1 MQDNAAPTSES
12 HHSHHAIRL
21 TPKQTAA
28 LSLAAIGVV
37 FGDIGTSPLYA
48 LKACMEHRSH
58 NSPIDEGY
66 IFGILSM
73 MTWALLLTVNFKY
86 LLVILRATNRGEGG
100 IFSLL
105 SLIPRSLN
113 KGRGLRTRT
122 LVLLAMLG
130 AGLLFGDGLITP
142 SISVLSA
149 VEGLKELPNA
159 PTWIEQ
165 AILPITLVILLL
177 LFAVQQF
184 GTGSIGKF
192 FGPLMIAWFL
202 LLAAMGLNQIQMN
215 PEIIKAL
222 NPHYV
227 WIFIQS
233 DPLQAFTVLGSVVLV
248 VTGAEA
254 LYADVGHFGKFPIQI
269 AWYTLVLPALLLNYF
284 GQGAY
289 VLDFLRQG
297 SPDAEAIHLLR
308 PFYGMAPDWGIVP
321 LVIIATIAAIIASQ
335 AMISGVFSIARQ
347 AVRLGYLPRLR
358 VVHTS
363 SDTEGQIY
371 LPAIN
376 LLMLVGCVMTV
387 ILFPSSE
394 KLGSAYGI
402 AVTGNMIITTILFGV
417 MARRLWR
424 WKRWQVIIVG
434 SFFLS
439 IDGLFFGANMLKVLT
454 GGWFAIAIALGA
466 TMIMLTWQQGSYLL
480 GKKFAETASN
490 IHEFLAALWVKEV
503 PRVPGTAVFLTTNNS
518 TPFSL
523 SSFVEHSH
531 VLHQQVLLVSVTSIN
546 LPIAPPQ
553 RQIRLTWMP
562 DGFYKVSAQCGFMES
577 PDIPKLLEKA
587 REHGLVWDAESTT
600 YFARRVVVLTTGNS
614 PMALWRK
621 RLFASLSTVATDSV
635 RTFNLPPSRVV
646 EFGVQMEL

>member
-12 HHSHHAIRL
+12 HHAHPAIRF
-21 TPKQTAA
+21 TAKQTAA

-58 NSPIDEGY
+58 ASPIDEGY

-73 MTWALLLTVNFKY
+73 MTWALLLTVNLKY

-269 AWYTLVLPALLLNYF
+269 AWYTFVLPALLLNYF

-289 VLDFLRQG
+289 VLDFLRHG

-424 WKRWQVIIVG
+424 WKRWQVIVVG

-454 GGWFAIAIALGA
+454 GGWFAIVIALGA

-490 IHEFLAALWVKEV
+490 IHEFLASLWVKEV

>member
-12 HHSHHAIRL
+12 HHSHTAIRL

-28 LSLAAIGVV
+28 LSLAAIGIV

-58 NSPIDEGY
+58 SNPIDEGF
-66 IFGILSM
+66 ILGILSM
-73 MTWALLLTVNFKY
+73 MTWALLITVNLKY
-86 LLVILRATNRGEGG
+86 LLMILRATNHGEGG

-149 VEGLKELPNA
+149 VEGLKELPNS
-159 PTWIEQ
+159 PTWIGE
-165 AILPITLVILLL
+165 AIVPITLAILTG

-192 FGPLMIAWFL
+192 FGPIMIAWFL
-202 LLAAMGLNQIQMN
+202 LLGVMGLYQIQMN
-215 PEIIKAL
+215 PQIIKAL
-222 NPHYV
+222 NPIYV
-227 WIFIQS
+227 WYFIQS
-233 DPLQAFTVLGSVVLV
+233 DPFQAFTVLGSVVLV

-254 LYADVGHFGKFPIQI
+254 LYADVGHFGKFPIQL
-269 AWYTLVLPALLLNYF
+269 AWYAIVLPSLLLNYF

-289 VLDFLRQG
+289 VLEFIRQG
-297 SPDAEAIHLLR
+297 ALDEESLQALR
-308 PFYGMAPDWGIVP
+308 PFFDMAPDWGIVP

-376 LLMLVGCVMTV
+376 LIMLIGCVMTV

-402 AVTGNMIITTILFGV
+402 AVTGDMIITTLLFSV
-417 MARRLWR
+417 MARRRWR
-424 WKRWQVIIVG
+424 WHRWQVVVVG
-434 SFFLS
+434 SFFLV
-439 IDGLFFGANMLKVLT
+439 IDGLFFGANLLKALT
-454 GGWFAIAIALGA
+454 GGWFTLIIALGA

-480 GKKFAETASN
+480 GKKFAETSSN

-503 PRVPGTAVFLTTNNS
+503 PRVPGTAVFLTTNNA

-531 VLHQQVLLVSVTSIN
+531 VLHQQVLLVSVTPIN
-546 LPIAPPQ
+546 LPVAPPQ

-587 REHGLVWDAESTT
+587 REHGLAWDPESTT

>member
-48 LKACMEHRSH
+48 LKACIEHRSH
-58 NSPIDEGY
+58 SNPIDESY

-73 MTWALLLTVNFKY
+73 MTWALLLTVNLKY

-165 AILPITLVILLL
+165 AILPITLAILLL

-202 LLAAMGLNQIQMN
+202 LLAAMGLYQIQLN

-269 AWYTLVLPALLLNYF
+269 AWYTFVLPALLLNYF

-289 VLDFLRQG
+289 VLDFLRHG
-297 SPDAEAIHLLR
+297 SPDAEAIHSLR
-308 PFYGMAPDWGIVP
+308 PFYGMAPEWSIVP

-371 LPAIN
+371 LPAVN
-376 LLMLVGCVMTV
+376 LIMLVGCVMTV

-424 WKRWQVIIVG
+424 WKRWQVIVVG

-454 GGWFAIAIALGA
+454 GGWFAIVIALGA

-490 IHEFLAALWVKEV
+490 IHEFLASLWVKEV
-503 PRVPGTAVFLTTNNS
+503 PRVPGTAVFLTTNNA

-546 LPIAPPQ
+546 LPVAPPQ
-553 RQIRLTWMP
+553 RQIRVTWMP

>member
-1 MQDNAAPTSES
+1 
-12 HHSHHAIRL
+12 
-21 TPKQTAA
+21 
-28 LSLAAIGVV
+28 
-37 FGDIGTSPLYA
+37 
-48 LKACMEHRSH
+48 
-58 NSPIDEGY
+58 
-66 IFGILSM
+66 
-73 MTWALLLTVNFKY
+73 
-86 LLVILRATNRGEGG
+86 
-100 IFSLL
+100 
-105 SLIPRSLN
+105 
-113 KGRGLRTRT
+113 
-122 LVLLAMLG
+122 
-130 AGLLFGDGLITP
+130 
-142 SISVLSA
+142 
-149 VEGLKELPNA
+149 
-159 PTWIEQ
+159 
-165 AILPITLVILLL
+165 
-177 LFAVQQF
+177 
-184 GTGSIGKF
+184 
-192 FGPLMIAWFL
+192 
-202 LLAAMGLNQIQMN
+202 MN

-227 WIFIQS
+227 WMFIQS

-254 LYADVGHFGKFPIQI
+254 LYADVGPVGQFPTQI
-269 AWYTLVLPALLLNYF
+269 AWYSFVLPALLLNYF

-289 VLDFLRQG
+289 VLDFLRHG

-424 WKRWQVIIVG
+424 WKRWQVLVVG
-434 SFFLS
+434 SFFMG

-454 GGWFAIAIALGA
+454 GGWFAIVIALGA
-466 TMIMLTWQQGSYLL
+466 TLIMLTWQQGSYLL
-480 GKKFAETASN
+480 GKKFAETSSN

-503 PRVPGTAVFLTTNNS
+503 PRVPGTAVFLTTNNA

-531 VLHQQVLLVSVTSIN
+531 VLHQQVLLVSVTPIN
-546 LPIAPPQ
+546 LPVAPPQ

>member
-1 MQDNAAPTSES
+1 MQDKAVPTSES
-12 HHSHHAIRL
+12 HHSHAAIRL

-28 LSLAAIGVV
+28 LSFAAIGVV

-48 LKACMEHRSH
+48 LKACIEHRSH
-58 NSPIDEGY
+58 SNPIDEGY

-73 MTWALLLTVNFKY
+73 MTWALLLTVNLKY

-159 PTWIEQ
+159 PTWIDQ
-165 AILPITLVILLL
+165 AILPITLFILLL
-177 LFAVQQF
+177 LFAMQQF

-192 FGPLMIAWFL
+192 FGPIMIAWFL
-202 LLAAMGLNQIQMN
+202 LLAAMGLYQIQLN

-222 NPHYV
+222 NPYYV

-233 DPLQAFTVLGSVVLV
+233 DPLEAFTVLGSVVLV

-254 LYADVGHFGKFPIQI
+254 LYADIGHFGKFPIQI
-269 AWYTLVLPALLLNYF
+269 AWYTFVLPALLLNYF

-289 VLDFLRQG
+289 VINFLRQG
-297 SPDAEAIHLLR
+297 VPDAEAIHSLR
-308 PFYGMAPDWGIVP
+308 PFYGMAPDWSIVP
-321 LVIIATIAAIIASQ
+321 LVIIAAIAAIIASQ

-371 LPAIN
+371 LPAVN

-424 WKRWQVIIVG
+424 WKRWQVLVVG
-434 SFFLS
+434 SFFLG

-466 TMIMLTWQQGSYLL
+466 TLIMLTWQQGSYLL
-480 GKKFAETASN
+480 GKKFAETSSN

-503 PRVPGTAVFLTTNNS
+503 PRVPGTAVFLTTNNA

-531 VLHQQVLLVSVTSIN
+531 VLHQQVLLVSVTPIN
-546 LPIAPPQ
+546 LPVAPPQ
-553 RQIRLTWMP
+553 RQIRVTWMP

-587 REHGLVWDAESTT
+587 REHGLAWDPESTT

-621 RLFASLSTVATDSV
+621 RLFASLSSVATDSV

>member
-165 AILPITLVILLL
+165 AILPITLGILLL

-269 AWYTLVLPALLLNYF
+269 AWYTFVLPALLLNYF

-289 VLDFLRQG
+289 VLDFLRHG

>member
-159 PTWIEQ
+159 PIWIEQ
-165 AILPITLVILLL
+165 SILPITLGILLL

-192 FGPLMIAWFL
+192 FGPIMIAWFL

-269 AWYTLVLPALLLNYF
+269 AWYTFVLPALLLNYF

-289 VLDFLRQG
+289 VLDFLRHG

-424 WKRWQVIIVG
+424 WKRWQVIVVG

-454 GGWFAIAIALGA
+454 GGWFAIVIALGA

-490 IHEFLAALWVKEV
+490 IHEFLASLWVKEV

-621 RLFASLSTVATDSV
+621 RLFASLTTVATDSV

>member
-269 AWYTLVLPALLLNYF
+269 AWYTFVLPALLLNYF

-289 VLDFLRQG
+289 VLDFLRHG